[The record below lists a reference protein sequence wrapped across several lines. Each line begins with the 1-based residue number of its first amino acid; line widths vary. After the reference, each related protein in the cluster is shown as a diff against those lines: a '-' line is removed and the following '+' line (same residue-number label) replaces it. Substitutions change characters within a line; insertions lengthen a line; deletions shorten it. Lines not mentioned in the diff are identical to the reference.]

1 MDLIDLQDNAG
12 LRSLFVHFRA
22 LEASE
27 DARDKSL
34 RVLAAIL
41 DTCKGGSLEN
51 IEFRIPVDWC
61 VELST
66 DDETD
71 DGSEEGLSVDDESVE
86 WAAPLGEVLARDNF
100 RPLKRVVIGV
110 YAPPTDEVGAKY
122 DIAAVAEDL
131 KTYFQVW
138 DDRGIFFVELSQDI
152 LCLEALTCMT
162 NAF

>member
-1 MDLIDLQDNAG
+1 MQTIRTQQNEIKR
-12 LRSLFVHFRA
+12 LREA
-22 LEASE
+22 LKAMVQGEENDIEMEDTNDKEETEETMSTSE
-27 DARDKSL
+27 HD
-34 RVLAAIL
+34 
-41 DTCKGGSLEN
+41 
-51 IEFRIPVDWC
+51 VD
-61 VELST
+61 S
-66 DDETD
+66 DDESD